1 MRINVKIEDL
11 IENQIIESQRVEF
24 KAGFNPDAIIRTIC
38 AFANDIDNIGG
49 GYIVIGIEQ
58 EDGIIKQPVKGV
70 DINKIDEI
78 QKKLFDYCHAIEPS
92 YQPVIEDMIYKNV
105 HLIVIYAYGGYNRP
119 YTAPKEVT
127 SKNKEK
133 YKYIRKNVCTS
144 IPSQEEEIELIEVS
158 KRIPFDDSPCYQSDI
173 VDLDIGLMRE
183 YLKEVNSKLYI
194 DSQNLSLEKLASNL
208 NIITG
213 NGVKNVPLNV
223 GILLF
228 SENPQ
233 KYFKRAYIEIVI
245 KPSLDG
251 QNMIEKKFDGPIQRQ
266 LVNALQ
272 YIKGFVIEQKNIKL
286 DMQAESKVYYNYP
299 FPSIEELLSNAVY
312 HKSYEIDYP
321 ITVTVYNDR
330 IEITS
335 FPGFDRS
342 ISREDIINHNISS
355 KIYRNR
361 RIGDFLKELKLIEGR
376 NTGYPRIYDALKNNE
391 SEDLQINMDDER
403 RYVSI
408 TISINKLFINR
419 ENTDLSEYEQRVVNS
434 LRQTPLNITEISKC
448 LGYKFI
454 SKKLTDTVS
463 KLCDKKII
471 FKTFGNKYSI
481 SEVTIKNGVVT
492 STIKTDIEIVKE
504 GKRILNT
511 KIPNNISELEK
522 LLNKIQD
529 IQKKIDNAGCGQQI
543 RDFDD
548 LYVNSGLIN
557 TFPNNVIKSNYE
569 YTILQL
575 KLSDM
580 ERLVLDRLI
589 AEYKKKSNN
598 SL

>member
-1 MRINVKIEDL
+1 MKINVKIEDL

-49 GYIVIGIEQ
+49 GYVVIGIEQ

-78 QKKLFDYCHAIEPS
+78 QRKLFDYCHSIEPS
-92 YQPVIEDMIYKNV
+92 YQPVIEDMIYKNA
-105 HLIVIYAYGGYNRP
+105 HLIVVYAYGGYNRP

-183 YLKEVNSKLYI
+183 YLKEVNSKLFF

-213 NGVKNVPLNV
+213 NGVKNVPLNA

-233 KYFKRAYIEIVI
+233 KYFKRAFIEIVI

-391 SEDLQINMDDER
+391 SDDLRIDMDTER

-408 TISINKLFINR
+408 TISINKLFTNDKNI
-419 ENTDLSEYEQRVVNS
+419 DLTEYEQRVVDS
-434 LRQTPLNITEISKC
+434 LKRAPLNMTEISKC
-448 LGYKFI
+448 MGYKFI
-454 SKKLTDTVS
+454 SKKLTDSIS

-471 FKTFGNKYSI
+471 FKSFGNKYSI
-481 SEVTIKNGVVT
+481 SEITIKDGVVT
-492 STIKTDIEIVKE
+492 STIKTDMELVNE
-504 GKRILNT
+504 GKLILKTQISNS
-511 KIPNNISELEK
+511 ISELEK
-522 LLNKIQD
+522 LLDSIHRV
-529 IQKKIDNAGCGQQI
+529 QKKIDDAGYGQQI
-543 RDFDD
+543 RDFDN

-557 TFPNNVIKSNYE
+557 TFPNNIIKSNYD
-569 YTILQL
+569 YAALQL
-575 KLSDM
+575 KLNEM
-580 ERLVLDRLI
+580 ERTVLDRLI
-589 AEYKKKSNN
+589 AEYKKKSNSN
-598 SL
+598 L